1 MNPAASLPLPWQTTT
16 QGLILHIHVQSRASQ
31 NRLVGRHGG
40 SLKIALTVP
49 PVDNAANTALL
60 SFLAALL
67 RIPRS
72 SLMLL
77 SGDKSREKR
86 VQIVT
91 HEPTRLTQ
99 QLEQLLTAVDK
110 KISDG

>member
-1 MNPAASLPLPWQTTT
+1 MSAAASLPLPWQVTT
-16 QGLILHIHVQSRASQ
+16 QGLILHVHVQPRASH
-31 NRLVGRHGG
+31 NRLVRRHSG
-40 SLKIALTVP
+40 SLKIALTAP

-72 SLMLL
+72 ALTLL

-99 QLEQLLTAVDK
+99 QLEQLLAAVDK

>member
-1 MNPAASLPLPWQTTT
+1 MSPAASLPSPWQITT
-16 QGLILHIHVQSRASQ
+16 QGLILHVHVQPRASQ

-40 SLKIALTVP
+40 SLKIALSAP

-72 SLMLL
+72 SLTLL

-86 VQIVT
+86 VQIIAQD
-91 HEPTRLTQ
+91 PTRLTQ

>member
-1 MNPAASLPLPWQTTT
+1 MSPAGSLLSPWQITT
-16 QGLILHIHVQSRASQ
+16 QGLILHVHVQPRAAQ

-40 SLKIALTVP
+40 SLKIALSAP
-49 PVDNAANTALL
+49 PVANAANTALL
-60 SFLAALL
+60 LFLAALL

-72 SLMLL
+72 SLTLL

-86 VQIVT
+86 VQILT
-91 HEPTRLTQ
+91 HAPTQLAQ

-110 KISDG
+110 KIFDG

>member
-1 MNPAASLPLPWQTTT
+1 LSSAASLPLPWQITT
-16 QGLILHIHVQSRASQ
+16 QGLILHVHVQPRASQ

-40 SLKIALTVP
+40 SLKIALITP

-72 SLMLL
+72 SFTLL

-91 HEPTRLTQ
+91 HEQTRLTQ
-99 QLEQLLTAVDK
+99 QLEQLLAAVDK